1 MIVQAIQLGKW
12 FQLAVQSAHRSD
24 MEDKFSELDKRL
36 AKKKKKLTIITD
48 NHLAHLQSDVNSI
61 KRYFL
66 LAVGVVFAQLVGVIV
81 ALSMML

>member
-1 MIVQAIQLGKW
+1 MIPQAIQLGKW

-36 AKKKKKLTIITD
+36 ALVEQKLTIITD
-48 NHLAHLQSDVNSI
+48 NHLAHLQQDVNSI

-66 LAVGVVFAQLVGVIV
+66 WAVGVVFAQLVGVIV